1 MQQGHGD
8 EEGENG
14 AENDDGQCRAGFLR
28 GGEGGWLVRGRQPR
42 VWAANVGPNSVGR
55 AAGEAAHVEGR
66 GEPWP
71 NKFGRTEAADSATRS
86 ACRAEFIRSMV
97 RAIRRPVFVRPVTS
111 ANCRAEFI
119 RPTELTPNASLEES
133 AFNRSPSLSARTAPG
148 DASG

>member
-28 GGEGGWLVRGRQPR
+28 GGEGDWLVHGRQPR
-42 VWAANVGPNSVGR
+42 IWAANVGPNSVGR

-71 NKFGRTEAADSATRS
+71 NKFGPTQAADSATRS
-86 ACRAEFIRSMV
+86 ACRAEFIR
-97 RAIRRPVFVRPVTS
+97 
-111 ANCRAEFI
+111 
-119 RPTELTPNASLEES
+119 PTELTPNASMEES